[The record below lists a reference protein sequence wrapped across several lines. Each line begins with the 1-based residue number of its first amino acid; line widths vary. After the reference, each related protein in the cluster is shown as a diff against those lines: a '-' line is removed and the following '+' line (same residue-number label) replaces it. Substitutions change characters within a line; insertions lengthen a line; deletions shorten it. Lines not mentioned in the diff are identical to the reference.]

1 VEVRSSFPIIYV
13 DDVPAAMRFYR
24 DLLGF
29 EEMYRFPDNAAPG
42 YVALR
47 LDDGKIGLSSAEFPG
62 LHGKPQRPVTG
73 RPFELCLEVADVD
86 GFVRS
91 LVDAGVS
98 VLAEPADQVW
108 GERVAYVEDP
118 DGNPMHIR
126 GPVAGE
132 S

>member
-1 VEVRSSFPIIYV
+1 VEIRSSFPIIYV
-13 DDVPAAMRFYR
+13 DDVSASVRFYR

-29 EEMYRFPDNAAPG
+29 EEMYRFPDTDEPG
-42 YVALR
+42 YMALR
-47 LDDGKIGLSSAEFPG
+47 LDDGKIGLSSASFPG

-73 RPFELCLEVADVD
+73 RPFELCLEVGDVD
-86 GFVRS
+86 GFVGE
-91 LVDAGVS
+91 LVGVGVR

-118 DGNPMHIR
+118 DGNPVHIR
-126 GPVAGE
+126 GPLAAE